1 MLKMHAV
8 LDGKMNG
15 MTFQECKDCDIGYT
29 FGGFSFTC
37 NIHGEEKDV
46 PIDWDS
52 WVANVQK
59 DGTLILHEGE
69 KTWFGGDEKPDD
81 IYDEQYKKD
90 GYSRSDLT
98 AELLSKTTD
107 IVEFTFDYDI
117 LDEFVSTDYLHIVS
131 LSFED
136 ETGIYSVDGDVLSRF
151 NNMEPF
157 ISIKAEGDIGSYD
170 EFDGNYPDE
179 SDLSYKQNMQFSEE
193 EELPF

>member
-8 LDGKMNG
+8 LDGKING
-15 MTFQECKDCDIGYT
+15 MTFQECQDCDLGYT

-37 NIHGEEKDV
+37 NINGKERDV

-52 WVANVQK
+52 WIANVQE
-59 DGTLILHEGE
+59 DGTLLLSEGE
-69 KTWFGGDEKPDD
+69 KTWFGGDEEPDN
-81 IYDEQYKKD
+81 IYDEQYKED

-98 AELLSKTTD
+98 AELLSKMTD
-107 IVEFTFDYDI
+107 IVEFSFDYDI
-117 LDEFVSTDYLHIVS
+117 LDEYVDTDYLHIVS

-136 ETGIYSVDGDVLSRF
+136 EYGIYPVDGDVLNRF
-151 NNMEPF
+151 NDLDPF
-157 ISIKAEGDIGSYD
+157 TPVKAEGDLGSYD

-179 SDLSYKQNMQFSEE
+179 SDLGYQQSMCIGEE